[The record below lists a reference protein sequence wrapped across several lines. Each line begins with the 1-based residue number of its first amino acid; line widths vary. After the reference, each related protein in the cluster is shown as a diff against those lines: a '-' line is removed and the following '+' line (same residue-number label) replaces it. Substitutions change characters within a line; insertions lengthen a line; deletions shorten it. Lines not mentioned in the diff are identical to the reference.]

1 MKLDVQVLEN
11 ELKNFTTL
19 RPIPEVEFA
28 KGYVNAYYL
37 SEEGD
42 VIAWIKQHTAYS
54 AEHCRGLVMHGVGAG
69 LKKKARKDLE
79 ERIDKILRFR
89 S

>member
-1 MKLDVQVLEN
+1 MATVI
-11 ELKNFTTL
+11 FFGAH
-19 RPIPEVEFA
+19 EVCDDII
-28 KGYVNAYYL
+28 

-42 VIAWIKQHTAYS
+42 VIAWIKEHTAYS

>member
-1 MKLDVQVLEN
+1 
-11 ELKNFTTL
+11 
-19 RPIPEVEFA
+19 
-28 KGYVNAYYL
+28 
-37 SEEGD
+37 
-42 VIAWIKQHTAYS
+42 
-54 AEHCRGLVMHGVGAG
+54 VMHGVGAG